1 MISWTAG
8 VGSKMFCTVVE
19 YCCRCPQDVQ
29 DGPGSIESCVFATTQ
44 QWRSSRRLGSSPTV
58 GVVVLGPMSRRFN
71 LPINRTI
78 FQPIVGSWKLAWTV
92 VGCFDGPMDSLFVLF
107 ASSVSAV
114 RVNNSAAEELVFQL
128 CRAVSLVAFVGS
140 RWLIAQKKDLDQ

>member
-1 MISWTAG
+1 MMFGFDVTISVFG
-8 VGSKMFCTVVE
+8 CGI
-19 YCCRCPQDVQ
+19 
-29 DGPGSIESCVFATTQ
+29 DGRMG
-44 QWRSSRRLGSSPTV
+44 RL
-58 GVVVLGPMSRRFN
+58 MD

-114 RVNNSAAEELVFQL
+114 RVNNSATEELVFQL